1 MIQVLKIGG
10 NEIDDAHFVKGLARA
25 VKSLPE
31 PPVLVHGGGKEI
43 RNLQEKLGLEPRYV
57 EGLRVTD
64 DASLEVVQMV
74 LAGRINKRLVGA
86 LGAEGV
92 DAFGMSGIDR
102 SSVKAEKLQH
112 PSGDL
117 GWVGRVVAVRAEV
130 FLNMLDNGITPV
142 LSPVCWGSDGSVFN
156 VNADHVAESV
166 ALALHADA
174 LVFVSNVPGVL
185 VGDRILERLGRSEA
199 EALIADGT
207 ISGGMIPKVRS
218 ALESVAR
225 GVAAVRITNLDGLA
239 QGSGTLVVGA
249 DADDLDAFGSAA
261 SPIQGEAGRP

>member
-1 MIQVLKIGG
+1 MMIQVLKIGG
-10 NEIDDAHFVKGLARA
+10 NEIDDADFVRDLARA
-25 VKSLPE
+25 VKSLAE

-57 EGLRVTD
+57 DGLRVTD

-74 LAGRINKRLVGA
+74 LAGRINKRLVSA
-86 LGAEGV
+86 LGGEGV

-102 SSVKAEKLQH
+102 SAVKAEKLHH

-130 FLNMLDNGITPV
+130 FLNLLENGITPV

-156 VNADHVAESV
+156 VNADHVAEAV
-166 ALALHADA
+166 ALALQADA
-174 LVFVSNVPGVL
+174 LVFVSNVPGVMAA
-185 VGDRILERLGRSEA
+185 DRLIERLDAAQA

-207 ISGGMIPKVRS
+207 ISGGMIPKVR
-218 ALESVAR
+218 AAVETVER
-225 GVAAVRITNLDGLA
+225 GVRAVRITNLDGLRR
-239 QGSGTLVVGA
+239 GSGTVVVADSPAA
-249 DADDLDAFGSAA
+249 DAA
-261 SPIQGEAGRP
+261 SGIEAEAGRP